1 MVDEARPYAI
11 YSDSEC
17 NRHEKQAVLAG
28 LENHLRHVP
37 VPKKARILDAGCG
50 SGAMARCFASH
61 FADASVIGVDI
72 RDDYVV
78 YAQGRAKE
86 DGLQNVE
93 FRQDS
98 VFDLPFANA
107 SFDVVWSKY
116 VMQWINDPEK
126 AVAEFR
132 RVTKPGGVVVCCNF
146 DGFAITHYPED
157 ESLQRH
163 ILTVF
168 PRLIDVNIGRKTAP
182 IFHECGLINISVL
195 FEPDFSVYNSRHHR
209 SRASRELGRAV
220 GGSAA
225 SHS

>member
-1 MVDEARPYAI
+1 VSCA
-11 YSDSEC
+11 YSDFVVLCRPRRGAQEIRVLRRGPGWLAFC
-17 NRHEKQAVLAG
+17 NPDTGKIVYARCDELGQFVVDRTLTRRMRRDERRSRDWTHEQTG
-28 LENHLRHVP
+28 
-37 VPKKARILDAGCG
+37 
-50 SGAMARCFASH
+50 MARCFASH

-78 YAQGRAKE
+78 YAQGRARE

-93 FRQDS
+93 FRQGS

-107 SFDVVWSKY
+107 TFDVVWSKY

-132 RVTKPGGVVVCCNF
+132 RVTRPGGVVVCCNF

-168 PRLIDVNIGRKTAP
+168 PRLVDVNIGRKTAP
-182 IFHECGLINISVL
+182 IFHEC
-195 FEPDFSVYNSRHHR
+195 
-209 SRASRELGRAV
+209 A
-220 GGSAA
+220 
-225 SHS
+225 